1 VVETAEITISSFI
14 VITSLDFPI
23 LPELGTWNQGAFVR
37 TFSCLL
43 YSIFKSAIF
52 SKILEDAFIYLL
64 RPYNQTY
71 FSDNLYSNNF
81 YYVILILILL
91 YKASHIN

>member
-1 VVETAEITISSFI
+1 VKKVTISSFI

-23 LPELGTWNQGAFVR
+23 LPELGTWIQGAFVS

-52 SKILEDAFIYLL
+52 SKILVDAFFFIKTLQSNLL
-64 RPYNQTY
+64 Q
-71 FSDNLYSNNF
+71 
-81 YYVILILILL
+81 
-91 YKASHIN
+91 